1 MQAGWSRWLIVVVAL
16 PGVATYLATPAVAGS
31 RAFSGNVC
39 AMVSAAQVS
48 ALKAPKTC
56 KPATLKSAINTAY
69 YGTWAASSPMGPHL
83 TVSIVAWK
91 NSALLAAARSHLNI
105 LPGPSKKVAGIG
117 SAAYESSAGQLTAIN
132 FVVGSDICDINLR
145 TAKPLGSLTAFN
157 ALAKQIASKL

>member
-1 MQAGWSRWLIVVVAL
+1 MQATRSRWLIAVVAAS
-16 PGVATYLATPAVAGS
+16 GVAAYLTTPAVAGP

-69 YGTWAASSPMGPHL
+69 YGTWAASSPTGPHL
-83 TVSIVAWK
+83 TVSVVAWK
-91 NSALLAAARSHLNI
+91 DSALLAAARSHLNI
-105 LPGPSKKVAGIG
+105 LPGPPKKVTGIG
-117 SAAYESSAGQLTAIN
+117 SAAYESSAGQLTVIN

-145 TAKPLGSLTAFN
+145 TAKPIGSLTAFN
-157 ALAKQIASKL
+157 ALARSIASKL